1 MVNYSQLN
9 HRDFGRCCHT
19 FCGFCAPFFQLFLK
33 IIDGKFRRFSIK
45 FARGHAFFAHTRR
58 AFVRLCSLLSV
69 IRELCHLSGQ
79 QTACGLNFFLDQPHR
94 GNGLLQRRNRQ
105 IVFALQSLNK
115 VFQLVIIP
123 AERRN
128 IAADAVVA
136 GILARQAPDGTHR
149 RRSDTRSDRLH
160 RL

>member
-9 HRDFGRCCHT
+9 HRNFGRCCHT

-45 FARGHAFFAHTRR
+45 FARGHAFFAHTR
-58 AFVRLCSLLSV
+58 
-69 IRELCHLSGQ
+69 
-79 QTACGLNFFLDQPHR
+79 
-94 GNGLLQRRNRQ
+94 GLLFVYVRFCPSFANFAISQASRPPAASISFLTSRTEAMASSSGATDRSFCPAIPQQSISARYNTRR
-105 IVFALQSLNK
+105 ATK
-115 VFQLVIIP
+115 YC
-123 AERRN
+123 RRCGCRRY
-128 IAADAVVA
+128 I
-136 GILARQAPDGTHR
+136 ARQAPDGTHR